1 MITGELYDEKVDIWA
16 IGIMLYEFLI
26 GPNPF
31 NIKKEAD
38 LSNII
43 FQNIEI
49 GKDNMNIGNGLDPLV
64 IDLINGCLNKDPL

>member
-49 GKDNMNIGNGLDPLV
+49 GKDMNVTHGLDPLV

>member
-1 MITGELYDEKVDIWA
+1 MDIWA
-16 IGIMLYEFLI
+16 IGIMFYEFLI

-31 NIKKEAD
+31 NIKNEAD

-49 GKDNMNIGNGLDPLV
+49 KEHMDVGQNLDPTV

>member
-1 MITGELYDEKVDIWA
+1 MF
-16 IGIMLYEFLI
+16 YEFLI

-49 GKDNMNIGNGLDPLV
+49 GKDNINIGNGLDPLV

>member
-1 MITGELYDEKVDIWA
+1 
-16 IGIMLYEFLI
+16 MLYEFLI

-49 GKDNMNIGNGLDPLV
+49 GKDNINIGNGLDPLV